1 VRTEKPR
8 KPGGAG
14 ARVLACSQPM
24 VSQGTHAAR
33 QPGGGR
39 SRGRQAPRAR
49 SARRQSRQHLHINSL
64 TSGKTVFVCLAVSP
78 SRAAT
83 RPMAQAAQA
92 ALAAISHLS
101 LESNDAVVAVVA
113 LMRDEGYQA
122 GQQLEIQ
129 RECCRMMADLTESA
143 CTEAVLASG
152 AASMLV
158 RAMTSLVQAR
168 GFGLG

>member
-1 VRTEKPR
+1 
-8 KPGGAG
+8 
-14 ARVLACSQPM
+14 M
-24 VSQGTHAAR
+24 
-33 QPGGGR
+33 
-39 SRGRQAPRAR
+39 
-49 SARRQSRQHLHINSL
+49 
-64 TSGKTVFVCLAVSP
+64 
-78 SRAAT
+78 
-83 RPMAQAAQA
+83 AQA